1 MSLNKRIYS
10 FIERLHRHF
19 WNVLRVT
26 KFRLNPNIHIGKNVT
41 IEESVVISTR
51 GGGEIWIGNNCSLF
65 RNSFILTWGGNI
77 KIGDYSAVNA
87 FTTVYGQG
95 GVTIGKGVGIA
106 SNCTITPV
114 NHNFDRL
121 DIPRREQ
128 GVTKKGIVI
137 EDDVWIGAGCVIVD
151 GVTVGKGSI
160 IGAGSVVTKNTE
172 IDGVYVGVPA
182 RKIRNRGL

>member
-1 MSLNKRIYS
+1 MSLYS
-10 FIERLHRHF
+10 FIEKVYRHLCILF
-19 WNVLRVT
+19 RVM
-26 KFRLNPNIHIGKNVT
+26 KFRMNPNITIGRNVT
-41 IEESVVISTR
+41 IEENVVLSTR
-51 GGGEIWIGNNCSLF
+51 GGGKIVIGDNCCLF
-65 RNSFILTWGGNI
+65 RNAFVLTWGGNI
-77 KIGDYSAVNA
+77 TIGDYSAVNA

-128 GVTKKGIVI
+128 GITKKGIVI
-137 EDDVWIGAGCVIVD
+137 EDDVWIGAGVVIVD
-151 GVTVGKGSI
+151 GVTISKGSI

-172 IDGVYVGVPA
+172 KDGVYVGVPA
-182 RKIRNRGL
+182 RKIRNRGNI